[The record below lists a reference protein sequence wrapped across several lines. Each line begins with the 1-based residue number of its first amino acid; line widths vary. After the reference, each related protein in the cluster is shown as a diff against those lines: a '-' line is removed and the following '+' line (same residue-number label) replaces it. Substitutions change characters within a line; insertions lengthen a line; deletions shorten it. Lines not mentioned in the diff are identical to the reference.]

1 MAKQTHQVESLATI
15 FRVLGDQT
23 RLRALLA
30 LQRGE
35 LNVSEL
41 CVALRVPQ
49 PTISRHLGILRM
61 AGLVNNR
68 RRGKEVFYSLG
79 DHQGEVK
86 ILRTILHAAARM

>member
-1 MAKQTHQVESLATI
+1 MAQQNHQARSLALM

-23 RLRALLA
+23 RLRTLLA

-41 CVALRVPQ
+41 CAALRMPQ
-49 PTISRHLGILRM
+49 PTVSRHLGILRM

-68 RRGKEVFYSLG
+68 RDGKEIFYSLRNPPG
-79 DHQGEVK
+79 QLR
-86 ILRTILHAAARM
+86 ILKTILQAASRA